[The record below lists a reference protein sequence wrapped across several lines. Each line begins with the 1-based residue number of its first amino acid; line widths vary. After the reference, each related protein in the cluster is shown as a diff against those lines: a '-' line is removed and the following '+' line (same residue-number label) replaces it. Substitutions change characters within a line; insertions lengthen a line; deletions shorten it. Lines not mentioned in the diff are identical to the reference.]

1 MIAVDTNVLLRY
13 LVPEDPVQSR
23 LARSVIEDAVNR
35 DGAVFIPTVVMCE
48 LVWVLDRSLKYKRAQ
63 IAHVLEQLITRDS
76 FIFESRTAL
85 YCAWEDYRLARG
97 DFADYVIAHVVSLHG
112 CSSVITFDR
121 ALTRPPFKLLR
132 PATGS

>member
-23 LARSVIEDAVNR
+23 LARSVIEAAVNR

-48 LVWVLDRSLKYKRAQ
+48 LVWVLDRSLKYKRPQ
-63 IAHVLEQLITRDS
+63 IADVLEQLITRDS
-76 FIFESRTAL
+76 FVFENRTVL
-85 YCAWEDYRLARG
+85 YCAWEDYRIAKG
-97 DFADYVIAHVVSLHG
+97 DFADYVIAHAASHFE
-112 CSSVITFDR
+112 CSSVVTFDR

-132 PATGS
+132 PAAGS